1 MGKPVVHFEIYGRNP
16 TALNDF
22 YGKAFGWDI
31 HVQQEMN
38 GYGLV
43 HTNADGK
50 GIEGGIGEGAP
61 RVNFVIEVPDL
72 DAALVEIEK
81 LGGKTVTPVTDMGA
95 VVFAEFADPEG
106 NVLGI
111 AKSEQGS

>member
-1 MGKPVVHFEIYGRNP
+1 MGKPVVHFEVYGRNP
-16 TALNDF
+16 MALNDF
-22 YGKAFGWDI
+22 YSKAFGWEI
-31 HVQQEMN
+31 HVQPETN
-38 GYGLV
+38 YGLV

-72 DAALVEIEK
+72 DKALVEIEK
-81 LGGKTVTPVTDMGA
+81 VGGKTVTPVTDMGMI
-95 VVFAEFADPEG
+95 VFAEFADPEG

-111 AKSEQGS
+111 VKADQPA